1 MEIEEQP
8 LKENDISKNE
18 MPLDTKPTSEGDKKR
33 ETSWPS
39 VLFYIH
45 LHTLGF
51 YGLFAVLTSASW
63 LTIIFTFIL
72 TALGILGATAG
83 AHRLWAHGAYN
94 ATTSLKVFLML
105 CQTLVGQGSIY
116 NWVRLHRLHHEKFG
130 QPEDPYY
137 SNRDFLRAHVYAQVL
152 SRTADQEALL
162 AKIDMSDLE
171 EDKVVMFQKR
181 FYWILFV
188 VLHVLLPI
196 NTPLA
201 DFGETLGNSIFVS
214 FSLRYMIV
222 SNICWL
228 INSCH
233 FIWGLDKNFRP
244 ADSNSVFF
252 ITKTY
257 WPQYHYMLSN
267 DYQCGEFGNYG
278 IGFTT
283 SMIRVFA
290 ALDLATDLKTI
301 TCAAVRNGLTEAV
314 ETGNPVVDC
323 IQKHAKKEMEAA
335 PNNHYLNREKFM

>member
-1 MEIEEQP
+1 METEEQR
-8 LKENDISKNE
+8 LKENDINV
-18 MPLDTKPTSEGDKKR
+18 DTNRKSDGDKKR

-51 YGLFAVLTSASW
+51 YGLFALLTSASW

-72 TALGILGATAG
+72 TVLGILGTTAG
-83 AHRLWAHGAYN
+83 AHRLWAHGTYN

-116 NWVRLHRLHHEKFG
+116 NWVRLHRLHHEKFE
-130 QPEDPYY
+130 QAEDPYY
-137 SNRDFLRAHVYAQVL
+137 SNRDFLRAQVYAQVL
-152 SRTADQEALL
+152 SRTDEQEALL

-171 EDKVVMFQKR
+171 EDKIVMFQKR

-188 VLHVLLPI
+188 FLHVLLPV

-201 DFGETLGNSIFVS
+201 DFGESLGNSIVIS

-228 INSCH
+228 INSAH

-257 WPQYHYMLSN
+257 WPQYHYMLPN
-267 DYQCGEFGNYG
+267 DYQCGEFGDYG
-278 IGFTT
+278 TGFTT
-283 SMIRVFA
+283 SMVRVFA

-301 TCAAVRNGLTEAV
+301 TSAAVRKGLTEAV
-314 ETGNPVVDC
+314 ETDVSVKDC
-323 IQKHAKKEMEAA
+323 IQKYAKMEMETMATD
-335 PNNHYLNREKFM
+335 HYLAPEKFM